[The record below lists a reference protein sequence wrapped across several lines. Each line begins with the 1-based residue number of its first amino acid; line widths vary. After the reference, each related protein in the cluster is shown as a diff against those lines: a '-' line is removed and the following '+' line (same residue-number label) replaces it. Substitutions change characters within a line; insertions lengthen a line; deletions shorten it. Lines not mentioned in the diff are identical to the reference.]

1 VSSGLR
7 PPATGRLCG
16 VLYVTTMTGAEL
28 KRRLTAEMAAYLE
41 SYVEPAP
48 GTTIGIPWSKDKIAT
63 EIDQMKV
70 CLVEPF
76 AAEYKNNDEPGQEP
90 TRRSCWVVATD
101 DTYGL
106 VFDLIAD
113 EYVLVSRSSSSA
125 SNWAS
130 FGIRGDAVSTFL
142 AR

>member
-1 VSSGLR
+1 
-7 PPATGRLCG
+7 
-16 VLYVTTMTGAEL
+16 MTGAEL
-28 KRRLTAEMAAYLE
+28 KRRLTDEMAAYLE

-48 GTTIGIPWSKDKIAT
+48 GTTVGIPWSKDKIAA

-76 AAEYKNNDEPGQEP
+76 AAEYKNNDERGQDP
-90 TRRSCWVVATD
+90 QRLKCWVVATD

-106 VFDLIAD
+106 AFDPMAN
-113 EYVLVSRSSSSA
+113 EYVLVSRSSSFA
-125 SNWAS
+125 SDWAS

>member
-1 VSSGLR
+1 
-7 PPATGRLCG
+7 
-16 VLYVTTMTGAEL
+16 
-28 KRRLTAEMAAYLE
+28 MARYLD

-48 GTTIGIPWSKDKIAT
+48 GTTIGIPWSKSKIAA
-63 EIDQMKV
+63 EIDQMKA

-76 AAEYKNNDEPGQEP
+76 AAEYRDNDGPGRKES
-90 TRRSCWVVATD
+90 TRRNCWVVAID

-106 VFDLIAD
+106 VFDTAAD
-113 EYVLVSRSSSSA
+113 EFVLVSRSSSSA
-125 SNWAS
+125 SDWAS

>member
-1 VSSGLR
+1 
-7 PPATGRLCG
+7 
-16 VLYVTTMTGAEL
+16 MTGAEL
-28 KRRLTAEMAAYLE
+28 KRRLIDEMERYLE

-48 GTTIGIPWSKDKIAT
+48 GTTIGTPWPKNGIAA

-76 AAEYKNNDEPGQEP
+76 AAEYRDNNGPGRQEP
-90 TRRSCWVVATD
+90 TRRSCWVLAID

-106 VFDLIAD
+106 VFDPAAD
-113 EYVLVSRSSSSA
+113 EFVLVSRSSSSA
-125 SNWAS
+125 SDWGS